1 MDPTNDLCHVHSH
14 TGVNFCDRIS
24 FQNEGRTLVLLNVM
38 RVQVFTLQEGYDNRI
53 ANITIVNKRMAEKFE
68 KSKQQ
73 VSVLEIE
80 NAELK

>member
-1 MDPTNDLCHVHSH
+1 MESFNDHALAIASIDQ
-14 TGVNFCDRIS
+14 FD
-24 FQNEGRTLVLLNVM
+24 LV
-38 RVQVFTLQEGYDNRI
+38 TLQEGYDIRI

-80 NAELK
+80 NARLK